1 MKILHGFVKGVVT
14 KGTEQKP
21 WSIVGI
27 ETISKDRDG
36 FDQTELI
43 KFMVAGK
50 QHQEGLQNVYR
61 TLEGSEV
68 YAPYNDEIDEYN
80 GKSRIRYSLQ
90 GIPLRLQEVTRERP
104 AAVAPAASQQP
115 AKSAAAAS

>member
-1 MKILHGFVKGVVT
+1 MKILRGFVKGVVT

-21 WSIVGI
+21 WALVGI
-27 ETISKDRDG
+27 EAISQDRDG
-36 FDQTELI
+36 FDQTQLV

-50 QHQEGLQNVYR
+50 QFQEGLQNAYR
-61 TLEGSEV
+61 NLIGSEV
-68 YAPYNDEIDEYN
+68 FAPFSDEIDEYQ

-104 AAVAPAASQQP
+104 AVAPAAAQQQP
-115 AKSAAAAS
+115 KPAAAAS